1 MKMNMGSAADTE
13 HFVDVP
19 PWESDVAASHNPE
32 VRQRQSNQRV
42 AGEDVDVQ
50 TPPHGLRFSP
60 LAPAVMSAAGDSL
73 MALAH
78 SQCKQGN

>member
-1 MKMNMGSAADTE
+1 
-13 HFVDVP
+13 
-19 PWESDVAASHNPE
+19 
-32 VRQRQSNQRV
+32 
-42 AGEDVDVQ
+42 VDVQ

-78 SQCKQGN
+78 SQFKQGN